1 LSIYPLHIPKRYPVV
16 IYLFFVLLDFYS
28 ETVSGQLSYT
38 ISEEV
43 NRGTSVGNIAKD
55 LNLDVHELESR
66 MFQIVSGSKRKYFE
80 VNTKTGVL
88 YVNERI
94 DREKLCGK
102 VLVEVLD
109 LN

>member
-1 LSIYPLHIPKRYPVV
+1 LSIYPLHIPKTHPAV

-28 ETVSGQLSYT
+28 ETASGQLSYS

-55 LNLDVHELESR
+55 LNLDVHELEPR

-102 VLVEVLD
+102 VLVDVLD